1 MKKSIF
7 ALWIAAA
14 PLPASAA
21 VELAYRKHGARA
33 DVMSARADVMS
44 ARAARCA
51 LRAARACISEV
62 VADARVRALS
72 KAFR

>member
-21 VELAYRKHGARA
+21 VELAYREHGARA
-33 DVMSARADVMS
+33 DVMSARS
-44 ARAARCA
+44 ARCA